1 MKSIFQNK
9 IAVVTGGANG
19 IGLGLAKELCN
30 RGASIVVADI
40 LPDDMN
46 KAVEM
51 LRANGGKAIGYEID
65 VSDEKQWSGLLD
77 ATLKEYGRVDY
88 LFNNAGIM
96 YTKPYECFV
105 TADWEMYFRVNV
117 MGPVYGCNTFWPAMQ
132 KQGGGHI
139 STVISQAALGP
150 LDGALIGAPYA
161 PLKSA
166 CLTFVEQFAVMMR
179 DRKTNVTCSAIM
191 PSIVNTEISDRMAN
205 PLARPVEFR
214 DNPNIA
220 NTPAPVKAAAAAL
233 VKRLADPQTDEDKAL
248 SFAMGVVSV
257 DQAVATIMEGLE
269 KGFFYIYTHPGRSA
283 AIIRQEMDL
292 RLAGYKQPLAQ
303 SNATMEYTK
312 LSKSPI

>member
-1 MKSIFQNK
+1 MSIFNGK

-19 IGLGLAKELCN
+19 IGLGLAKELCKC
-30 RGASIVVADI
+30 GASVVIADI
-40 LPDDMN
+40 LPDDMR
-46 KAVEM
+46 KAVEE
-51 LRANGGKAIGYEID
+51 LNAGGARAIGYEMD
-65 VSDEKQWSGLLD
+65 VSDETQWRGLLD

-105 TADWEMYFRVNV
+105 TADWEMYFKVDV

-132 KQGGGHI
+132 AQGGGHI
-139 STVISQAALGP
+139 STVVSQAALGP

-166 CLTFVEQFAVMMR
+166 CLTFMEQFAVMMS
-179 DRKTNVTCSAIM
+179 DRNTGVNCSVIM
-191 PSIVNTEISDRMAN
+191 PSIVNTDISSRMEN
-205 PLARPVEFR
+205 PSARPMEFR
-214 DNPNIA
+214 ENPNID
-220 NTPAPVKAAAAAL
+220 NVPASVKAETAAL
-233 VKRLADPQTDEDKAL
+233 VKRLADPQTDEDRVL

-257 DQAVATIMEGLE
+257 DQAVNAIMEDLE
-269 KGFFYIYTHPGRSA
+269 KGYFYIYTHPGRTA

-303 SNATMEYTK
+303 SKATVEYTR
-312 LSKSPI
+312 LSKNSI